1 MQEGGQTADRNRGL
15 LADLQDELAQVTSA
29 REVID
34 TTGSLL
40 AAHLDVSFVSLTRVD
55 PDQQAAGL
63 YVMWSDGRMP
73 PVPDRGRLTDYV
85 TGDVVAALRKGET
98 VVCRDAEGD
107 PRTHGDAV
115 GALGLRSWVV
125 VPFRRGGDL
134 LSVFS
139 VADRKAHDW
148 RDDEVELL
156 RDVAVRVLPRLER
169 ARAEDALRAS
179 EERFRT
185 IVTTAN
191 EGISM
196 MGRDGRITFVNDVL
210 AKWLGYGPDE
220 LIGRRP
226 AELSAEHDTARV
238 EERAA
243 RARRGSRRPLR
254 PSSEEEDRRAGL
266 VPDQRLPDPRRG
278 RWHRGRGRDVH
289 RHRRAQEAGGGA
301 RPPGAPARQRPR
313 RHLRARRVVPDHL
326 LERGGGGVVR
336 LDPRG
341 GDRTTQQRPSGGER
355 PGHEVGRRASG
366 APGRGFLQAA
376 RCATGTRTGARSGR
390 KYTRA

>member
-1 MQEGGQTADRNRGL
+1 MQDGGQTAERNRAL

-40 AAHLDVSFVSLTRVD
+40 AAHLDVSFVSLTQID
-55 PDQQAAGL
+55 PDQQAASL

-107 PRTHGDAV
+107 PRTHGDAI

-125 VPFRRGGDL
+125 VPFQRGDDL

-156 RDVAVRVLPRLER
+156 RDVAVRVLPRLDR
-169 ARAEDALRAS
+169 ARAEDALRSS

-226 AELSAEHDTARV
+226 AELSVEQDAARV
-238 EERAA
+238 EDELRERVE
-243 RARRGSRRPLR
+243 G
-254 PSSEEEDRRAGL
+254 RAGRYDLRLKKKTGEL
-266 VPDQRLPDPRRG
+266 VWCLINASPIHDAD
-278 RWHRGRGRDVH
+278 
-289 RHRRAQEAGGGA
+289 
-301 RPPGAPARQRPR
+301 
-313 RHLRARRVVPDHL
+313 
-326 LERGGGGVVR
+326 GGVVGAVAMFTDIDER
-336 LDPRG
+336 KRQEAALALQAHLLANVHDAICALDPSYRITYWNEAAEELFG
-341 GDRTTQQRPSGGER
+341 WTREEAIGRPSGDLLKADI
-355 PGHEVGRRASG
+355 PGTKLGRRAAG
-366 APGRGFLQAA
+366 AAGRRVLQ
-376 RCATGTRTGARSGR
+376 R
-390 KYTRA
+390 